1 MMRENNVNPP
11 RPNVHTY
18 QYRRM
23 SGYRPVRGDFEAEY
37 NNSFD
42 MKWISDIDYYEA
54 PPVVA
59 VGNEIEISNRLFKQG
74 RKYWIRRE
82 FKNSSYPLV

>member
-42 MKWISDIDYYEA
+42 MK
-54 PPVVA
+54 
-59 VGNEIEISNRLFKQG
+59 
-74 RKYWIRRE
+74 
-82 FKNSSYPLV
+82 